1 MIDERERKRQWAYL
15 LVVCTKKTCLVKLN
29 KANWGGQ
36 NIVLL

>member
-1 MIDERERKRQWAYL
+1 MKEKEKGNGHISWLYVQ
-15 LVVCTKKTCLVKLN
+15 KTCLVKLN

>member
-1 MIDERERKRQWAYL
+1 MKEKEKGNGAYL
-15 LVVCTKKTCLVKLN
+15 LVVCIKTCLVKLN